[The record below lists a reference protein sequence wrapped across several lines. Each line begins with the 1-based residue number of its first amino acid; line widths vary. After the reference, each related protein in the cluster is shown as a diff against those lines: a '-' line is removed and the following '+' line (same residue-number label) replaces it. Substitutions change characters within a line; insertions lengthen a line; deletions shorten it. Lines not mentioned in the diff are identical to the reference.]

1 MEIIKLVIMKSHL
14 DSFQK
19 AFNVHIGG
27 ELFIGEEK
35 MNGEAVCVSFEN
47 KSIELSFLCQ
57 YVYSVGCNVGMDIM
71 KDILKSTFATSS
83 QGKVVE

>member
-1 MEIIKLVIMKSHL
+1 MEIIELVIIKSHL

-19 AFNVHIGG
+19 AFKVHIGG
-27 ELFIGEEK
+27 ELIIGEEK
-35 MNGEAVCVSFEN
+35 LNGEAVCVSFEN
-47 KSIELSFLCQ
+47 KTINVSFLCQ

-71 KDILKSTFATSS
+71 NEILKSTFATSS

>member
-1 MEIIKLVIMKSHL
+1 MEIIELVIMKSHL

-19 AFNVHIGG
+19 AFKVHIGG
-27 ELFIGEEK
+27 ELIIGEEK
-35 MNGEAVCVSFEN
+35 LNGEAVCVSFEN
-47 KSIELSFLCQ
+47 KTINVSFLCQ

-83 QGKVVE
+83 PGKVVE

>member
-1 MEIIKLVIMKSHL
+1 MEIIELVIMKSHL

-19 AFNVHIGG
+19 AFKVHIGG
-27 ELFIGEEK
+27 ELFIGQEK

-47 KSIELSFLCQ
+47 KSINVSFLCQ

-71 KDILKSTFATSS
+71 KNVVQSTFATSS
-83 QGKVVE
+83 LGKVVE